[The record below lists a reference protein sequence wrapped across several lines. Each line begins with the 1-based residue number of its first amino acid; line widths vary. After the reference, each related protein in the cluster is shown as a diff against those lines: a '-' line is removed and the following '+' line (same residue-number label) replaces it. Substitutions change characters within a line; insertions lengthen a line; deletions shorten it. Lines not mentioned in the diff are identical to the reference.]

1 MARVEYGSCG
11 YQGREE
17 IGGRG
22 VSDLVPIV
30 CDKREIEVRHFTTGR
45 VGSLRRCDLLIV
57 VNGEEYRMFDSR
69 TVFDFVAALCDPTP
83 PPYRQ
88 DVYDA
93 MYSLEEPFS
102 WVLRDLIEETNAGLM
117 TLWVRIETD
126 PFRVRQ
132 VESIGVEAM
141 DDYLWMQGL
150 IASIRERGHMAT
162 VTTTPFPLNHNES
175 VSNRVCIEV
184 NTKQN
189 AKIIISQRERGAK
202 NNEKGLRNK
211 RKRLAFVTRCPVN
224 SDMRHHLDGLF
235 VQPIGTI
242 WLDGTFG
249 SVDAT
254 VFMDTFIKCEDA
266 AVLGDV
272 LVFTITQRERMEESR
287 RAAGERRL
295 KTNDLFTIERMDSQD
310 AINYFQLFGG
320 DSEE

>member
-1 MARVEYGSCG
+1 MGSARPNRRGKRWADDLMGS
-11 YQGREE
+11 
-17 IGGRG
+17 
-22 VSDLVPIV
+22 
-30 CDKREIEVRHFTTGR
+30 H
-45 VGSLRRCDLLIV
+45 
-57 VNGEEYRMFDSR
+57 
-69 TVFDFVAALCDPTP
+69 
-83 PPYRQ
+83 
-88 DVYDA
+88 
-93 MYSLEEPFS
+93 
-102 WVLRDLIEETNAGLM
+102 
-117 TLWVRIETD
+117 
-126 PFRVRQ
+126 RVRQ

-202 NNEKGLRNK
+202 NDEKGLRNK

-224 SDMRHHLDGLF
+224 THKTKGKFNHMSERLEGLF
-235 VQPIGTI
+235 VQPIDAI

-249 SVDAT
+249 SVDAA

-266 AVLGDV
+266 AVLGDA
-272 LVFTITQRERMEESR
+272 LVFTITNTERMEKSR
-287 RAAGERRL
+287 QAAGERRL
-295 KTNDLFTIERMDSQD
+295 KTNDLFSIERMDSQD

-320 DSEE
+320 ESEE